1 LIRVSFG
8 TTLIASIV
16 IVFTAIIAI
25 LSSSKRYF
33 ITEISQIIVY
43 PENFCGLNAL
53 IMFINYSDDDRGGRR
68 RSSSYDSGFGGSGFN
83 FFFSPSD
90 LFW

>member
-1 LIRVSFG
+1 
-8 TTLIASIV
+8 
-16 IVFTAIIAI
+16 
-25 LSSSKRYF
+25 
-33 ITEISQIIVY
+33 
-43 PENFCGLNAL
+43 
-53 IMFINYSDDDRGGRR
+53 MFINYSDDDRGGRR